1 MDTNRTRMP
10 ERQKGFSLIELL
22 VVLVILGILG
32 TLVAPRIF
40 GQLDKAKV
48 QGAQNQIVAI
58 SQALDLYRL
67 NTDDYPETLLDLVE
81 PPSDVAGWAGPYIRR
96 KALHD
101 PWNNEWVYEIPGQHG
116 DFDLYSL
123 GADGQEGGEEDD
135 ADLVSWE

>member
-1 MDTNRTRMP
+1 MDRKRKRMP

-22 VVLVILGILG
+22 VVMVILGILG

-58 SQALDLYRL
+58 SQALDLFRL
-67 NTDDYPETLLDLVE
+67 NTDDYPEALLDLVE
-81 PPSDVAGWAGPYIRR
+81 QPSDVEGWAGPYIRR
-96 KALHD
+96 KALKD
-101 PWNNEWVYEIPGQHG
+101 PWNNEWVYMVPGQHG